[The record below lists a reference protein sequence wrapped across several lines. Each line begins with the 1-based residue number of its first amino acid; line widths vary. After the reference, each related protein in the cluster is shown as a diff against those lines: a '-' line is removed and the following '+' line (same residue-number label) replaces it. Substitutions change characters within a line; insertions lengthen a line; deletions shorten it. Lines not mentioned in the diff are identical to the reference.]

1 MAFFS
6 LYEMAY
12 YGYDNKEDEILFKKI
27 LEQNYRSLM
36 NCEFV
41 SKGVKVLSLFTIK
54 MGLLSKIMIRFKA
67 RRRNER

>member
-6 LYEMAY
+6 FYEMAY

>member
-41 SKGVKVLSLFTIK
+41 SKGVKVLSLLTIK
-54 MGLLSKIMIRFKA
+54 MGLLSKIMIRFKD
-67 RRRNER
+67 RRRNG